1 MYSVPS
7 GVMEE
12 TAVSHYAKRIV
23 MIDHQLGDL
32 GYHMQQLENLLDV
45 DEDAA

>member
-1 MYSVPS
+1 M
-7 GVMEE
+7 MEE

-32 GYHMQQLENLLDV
+32 GYHMQMLESLLDV